1 MRYLRTCLLI
11 LSGWLLLSACNHH
24 ETYADQKKKER
35 SAINQFLADSKIN
48 VISESTFK
56 QNGCVTD
63 VSKNEYVLFENT
75 GVYMQ
80 IVRQGC
86 GEKIKKGETCRV
98 LCRYS
103 EVNLLTDS
111 LQSINNIQ
119 YWAAVVD
126 KMDVTNTSG
135 TFTASFVAGESVM
148 ASDYGST
155 AVPAGWLTPLSY
167 INVGRVTSEDDE
179 LAKVRLIVPHT
190 QGQQYASSSV
200 YPCYYEIT
208 YERGR

>member
-1 MRYLRTCLLI
+1 MLFAVAAVVMLA
-11 LSGWLLLSACNHH
+11 ACNHGD
-24 ETYADQKKKER
+24 TYADQKNRER
-35 SAINQFLADSKIN
+35 SAINKFIKENGIN
-48 VISESTFK
+48 VISESDFEE
-56 QNGCVTD
+56 QNNVTYLD
-63 VSKNEYVLFENT
+63 KNQFVLFKTT

-80 IVRQGC
+80 IG
-86 GEKIKKGETCRV
+86 
-98 LCRYS
+98 
-103 EVNLLTDS
+103 
-111 LQSINNIQ
+111 
-119 YWAAVVD
+119 AAVVD